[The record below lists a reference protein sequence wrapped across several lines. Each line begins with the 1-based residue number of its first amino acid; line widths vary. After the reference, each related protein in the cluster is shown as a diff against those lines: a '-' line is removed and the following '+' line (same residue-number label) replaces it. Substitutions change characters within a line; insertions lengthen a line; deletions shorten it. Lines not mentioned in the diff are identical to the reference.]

1 MKLDGSY
8 ESEILVCSNIKSSL
22 LVKSIKHTGRETCN
36 SDVLSV
42 AAAVLFTLAA
52 DIKEVQVEAASCVDH

>member
-52 DIKEVQVEAASCVDH
+52 DIEEV